1 MKRQKHVNV
10 ADNSFWTGWVVVLEA
25 VYTKTSMQL
34 RKGWGILVR
43 GVNWKDIFDAS
54 ERGRSMKLGA
64 DVLLFALKPKF
75 EGDNL
80 ESHVTTDVS
89 TVLQK
94 MFFQKVYANYI

>member
-1 MKRQKHVNV
+1 
-10 ADNSFWTGWVVVLEA
+10 
-25 VYTKTSMQL
+25 
-34 RKGWGILVR
+34 
-43 GVNWKDIFDAS
+43 
-54 ERGRSMKLGA
+54 MKLGA